1 MRNRGFAGIPAI
13 ATLFMCAG
21 LAPKARAQHRS
32 PATGTDSKEKVVIA
46 HASGTFDV
54 RVTRS
59 HPGTGPVLGRM
70 TLDKQSHGDRER
82 TSQGEM
88 LTAGTPVKAT
98 GAYVAI
104 ERVTGRL
111 KGRKKS
117 SGCNT
122 AAP

>member
-1 MRNRGFAGIPAI
+1 M
-13 ATLFMCAG
+13 
-21 LAPKARAQHRS
+21 
-32 PATGTDSKEKVVIA
+32 IA

-82 TSQGEM
+82 TSPGEM
-88 LTAGTPVKAT
+88 LTAGIPIKAT
-98 GAYVAI
+98 GTYVAI